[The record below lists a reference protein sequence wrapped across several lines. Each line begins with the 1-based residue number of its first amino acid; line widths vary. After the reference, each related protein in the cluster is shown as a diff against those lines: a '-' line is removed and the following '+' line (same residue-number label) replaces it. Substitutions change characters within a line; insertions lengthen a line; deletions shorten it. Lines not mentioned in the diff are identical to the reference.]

1 MENRKRQQE
10 HSGGGGGH
18 DGGGMMRWLLTYA
31 DLITLLMAFF
41 VVMFA
46 ISQVDVKKYQ
56 SLSGSLQS
64 ALNIGS
70 GSSLIARNQGGSM
83 VPIPKPTPDNTE
95 FSEIVD
101 EVTRY
106 VQKEGLS
113 SSVNMQLTD
122 RGLVIGLSDT
132 ILFESGRAELLPPAR
147 KILDKLAVILLKM
160 PNHVRVEGHTDNR
173 PIRTERYPS
182 NWQLSTD
189 RATNVIMYWG
199 EKYNFPPARLSAAG
213 YGEHRPVDT
222 NDTDQGRAR
231 NRRVD
236 IVVLRG
242 ELTRLEPK

>member
-10 HSGGGGGH
+10 HSGGGH
-18 DGGGMMRWLLTYA
+18 DGAGMMRWLLTYA

-56 SLSGSLQS
+56 SLAGSLQS
-64 ALNIGS
+64 ALSIGT
-70 GSSLIARNQGGSM
+70 GKSLVAKYQGGSM

-95 FSEIVD
+95 FAEIVD

-106 VQKEGLS
+106 VEKEGLS
-113 SSVNMQLTD
+113 SSVNMQITD

-132 ILFESGRAELLPPAR
+132 ILFESGRAELLPPAQ

-160 PNHVRVEGHTDNR
+160 PNHVRVEGHTDNQ
-173 PIRTERYPS
+173 PIRTLRYPS

-189 RATNVIMYWG
+189 RATNVIMYWL
-199 EKYNFPPARLSAAG
+199 EKYNFPPQRLSAAG
-213 YGEHRPVDT
+213 YGEYRPVDT
-222 NDTDQGRAR
+222 NANAQGRAR

-242 ELTRLEPK
+242 ELTKLEPK